1 MYKQVMLLLPFM
13 FLLLLLPLAS
23 PAIAI
28 ERDSFY
34 MRNIEFGPSIC
45 TTSDLRFFDTSN
57 AVTTQFTILD
67 GQQYCWF
74 SDLLEEDSVI
84 PLGDWILFVWMS
96 DSIAGASST
105 MLLNL
110 SLVDADGSSNP
121 TVLIDTSQVVS
132 ATAST
137 EFTFVATN
145 VPEQTDN
152 RRWRIAFTRDAGSTN
167 NPRLTIGGAEAATGD
182 SQLSV
187 PALTTIVP
195 PPTGDIFD
203 TLLPIGLVIAVIF
216 FVVGHFIKKPFG
228 TALTAL
234 SGISLLFVA
243 YDYSLATA
251 DTEISLILAV
261 GGILLV
267 LYAWFDAM

>member
-1 MYKQVMLLLPFM
+1 MNRLVMLLLPFM
-13 FLLLLLPLAS
+13 FLLLFLPLVS

-34 MRNIEFGPSIC
+34 MRNIEFGSSVC
-45 TTSDLRFFDTSN
+45 TTSDLRFFNTAN
-57 AVTTQFTILD
+57 TATTQFTITT

-74 SDLLEEDSVI
+74 SDVLGEDDVI

-96 DSIAGASST
+96 DSLSADSST

-137 EFTFVATN
+137 EFTFVAAN

-152 RRWRIAFTRDAGSTN
+152 RRWRIAFTRDVGSTN
-167 NPRLTIGGAEAATGD
+167 DPRLTIGGAEAATGD
-182 SQLSV
+182 SQLSI
-187 PALTTIVP
+187 PALITVV
-195 PPTGDIFD
+195 PPTGNIFD

-228 TALTAL
+228 TALISL

-251 DTEISLILAV
+251 DMEISLILAI
-261 GGILLV
+261 GGVLLV